1 VEAVMARFTFRTD
14 EGVRTVSAPT
24 EDLARKHLAFLT
36 VHPEPTA
43 TAGNGMT
50 AEQARAAK
58 ARLDRAAEDL
68 TLIHP
73 AR

>member
-1 VEAVMARFTFRTD
+1 VPRFTFRTREGD
-14 EGVRTVSAPT
+14 ERSTSAPT
-24 EDLARKHLAFLT
+24 EETARKQVAWAT
-36 VHPEPTA
+36 THPEPRVVG
-43 TAGNGMT
+43 GNGMT